1 MFTPNLRS
9 DIIRCKVQNS
19 KQCMY
24 FNSNTNER
32 FSIMKQQKNTFKIIA
47 YITYILISLGLLVY
61 VLISSKNTD
70 RSFFIT
76 AISIWFIF
84 VLFCIFKIRRAHN
97 SRSFFEK
104 GMMSVRDID
113 GMDGIEFEELTCDIL
128 AANDF
133 DIAESTQASGDFG
146 VDVLAEKDGITYAIQ
161 CKCYSG
167 LVGIDAVQQVYAG
180 CAYYD
185 CHVAV
190 VLTNQYYTHHA
201 QRLADKIGVVLWDR
215 DTLRDFL

>member
-1 MFTPNLRS
+1 
-9 DIIRCKVQNS
+9 
-19 KQCMY
+19 
-24 FNSNTNER
+24 
-32 FSIMKQQKNTFKIIA
+32 MKQRKNTFKIIA

-84 VLFCIFKIRRAHN
+84 VLFCIFKIRRARN

-180 CAYYD
+180 RAYYN